1 MIAAMRKLR
10 ILYHHRTQG
19 RGAEGNHIVSI
30 VTALRD
36 AGHHVDVVSPPGVDP
51 FSATSTLPVDT
62 VRAPPSGWA
71 ALWRS
76 LSLHLPGWLFE
87 VAECVYNVPAWLR
100 LRRTLREG
108 RYDLVFERYAS
119 YLIAGAI
126 AARGAGCR
134 FVLEVNDVSGVADR
148 VRKQHFPR
156 ACAAV
161 ERRLLARCDVVHVVS
176 SYLGECVRAIG
187 VPAERIVVAP
197 NGFDVGRIRLN
208 RSRDEVRRTLG
219 LDDGLVV
226 GFAGWFVPW
235 DRLDFMAD
243 AFAAVAGRVPG
254 LKLCLVGDGE
264 PAREL
269 VARFAGTPLEHSIV
283 LTGAVPRDQVYD
295 YIQTFDIGFLPHS
308 NLFGSP
314 VVMFEMM
321 GLNVPLL
328 APALPPIRDV
338 HEHGDTA
345 LLFTP
350 LDLAECVANLERL
363 ATSAD
368 LRRDLAQR
376 AGARLATA
384 HTWRHTAERILA
396 ALPMNGGTAA
406 ESLVEREARS

>member
-36 AGHHVDVVSPPGVDP
+36 AGHDVDVMSPPGVDP

-62 VRAPPSGWA
+62 VRAKPSGWA
-71 ALWRS
+71 AVWRQ
-76 LSLHLPGWLFE
+76 LSLRLPGWLFE
-87 VAECVYNVPAWLR
+87 VAECAYNVPAWFR
-100 LRRTLREG
+100 LRRALRAG

-119 YLIAGAI
+119 YLVAGAL
-126 AARGAGCR
+126 AARGADCR
-134 FVLEVNDVSGVADR
+134 FLLEVNDVSGVADR

-161 ERRLLARCDVVHVVS
+161 ERRLLAKCDVVHVVS
-176 SYLGECVRAIG
+176 SYLGECVRGIG
-187 VPAERIVVAP
+187 VPEDRIVVAP
-197 NGFDVGRIRLN
+197 NGFDVGRIRLH
-208 RSRDEVRRTLG
+208 RSREDVRRSLG
-219 LDDGLVV
+219 IDDGLVV

-235 DRLDFMAD
+235 DRLDFMAEVFED
-243 AFAAVAGRVPG
+243 VSRRVPG
-254 LKLCLVGDGE
+254 LRLCLVGDGD

-269 VARFAGTPLEHSIV
+269 VARFAGTPLEGSVV

-295 YIQTFDIGFLPHS
+295 YIQAFDIGFLPHS

-338 HEHGDTA
+338 HQHDDTA
-345 LLFTP
+345 LLFAP
-350 LDLAECVANLERL
+350 LDRAECVAALERL
-363 ATSAD
+363 ATSVE
-368 LRRDLAQR
+368 LRRTLAER
-376 AGARLATA
+376 AGARLASA
-384 HTWRHTAERILA
+384 HTWRHTADRIIA
-396 ALPMNGGTAA
+396 GLPDDGASAHGIQGARA
-406 ESLVEREARS
+406 ARS